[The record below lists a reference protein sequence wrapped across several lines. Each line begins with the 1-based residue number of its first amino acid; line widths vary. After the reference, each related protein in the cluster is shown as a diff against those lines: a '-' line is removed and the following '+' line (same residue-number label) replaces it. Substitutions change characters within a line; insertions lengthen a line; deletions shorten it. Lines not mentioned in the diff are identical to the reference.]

1 MPTGPEIILI
11 LKVLVA
17 AVTAVL
23 AAAVWAI
30 ATGRRRLHG
39 RLNLAFLILTLSTVV
54 GFELLLR
61 LGADVTSQF
70 SPEARR
76 ALGVHLWFAV
86 PSAVLLPVMYWSGT
100 TGRRRLHLP
109 LAVVFATLWAG
120 TVVTGLFF
128 LPHG

>member
-1 MPTGPEIILI
+1 MPTGPEVLLS

-17 AVTAVL
+17 AVTGLL
-23 AAAVWAI
+23 AFAVWAI

-39 RLNLAFLILTLSTVV
+39 RLNLAFLVLTLSTVV

-61 LGADVTSQF
+61 LGVDVTSQF
-70 SPEARR
+70 SPAARR

-86 PSAVLLPVMYWSGT
+86 PSALLLPVMYWSGA

-109 LAVVFATLWAG
+109 LAAVFAALWAG

-128 LPHG
+128 LPHD

>member
-70 SPEARR
+70 SPAARQ

-86 PSAVLLPVMYWSGT
+86 PSAGLLPVMYWSGA

-109 LAVVFATLWAG
+109 LAAVFAALWAG

-128 LPHG
+128 LPHD